1 MLRFLANLFKIVFM
15 LDTFNQPANFY
26 LIKVNNKNS
35 KKRSKICSK
44 LTLKMGKP
52 CHWHRSTVFTVE
64 RFSRSASIAEF
75 NPTLHILYLKKQTDC
90 GLFAHCKLKET
101 KPFCFHGRF
110 NRESGVCCKNRD
122 ILHENRQNIQFWK
135 QAEARRSRCQIMYN
149 FLSKYHDINRR
160 YIYNFF
166 SAIF

>member
-1 MLRFLANLFKIVFM
+1 MF
-15 LDTFNQPANFY
+15 
-26 LIKVNNKNS
+26 KVNIKDGKTMS
-35 KKRSKICSK
+35 
-44 LTLKMGKP
+44 LTSFYCFHCWML
-52 CHWHRSTVFTVE
+52 
-64 RFSRSASIAEF
+64 SRNASIAEF
-75 NPTLHILYLKKQTDC
+75 NPILHILYLKKQTDC

-135 QAEARRSRCQIMYN
+135 QAEARRSRCQILYN
-149 FLSKYHDINRR
+149 FLSKYHNINRS

-166 SAIF
+166 SVIF